1 MPNNLLTLSPSP
13 PPQLSFSTSKAIR
26 GSLWQ
31 VHLKTTE
38 ETADLSNIGQ
48 QYPPLSHSR
57 FWVTAGHRH
66 MNLLLLFILKKNL
79 LQFSYF
85 VNINCVIIFFS
96 AYGHEREPPKIE
108 HNLGPWH
115 RSLPRSVCGE
125 EGLSV
130 SHVTDVVC
138 SWVFLCVV
146 SSSVID

>member
-1 MPNNLLTLSPSP
+1 M
-13 PPQLSFSTSKAIR
+13 
-26 GSLWQ
+26 
-31 VHLKTTE
+31 KTTE

-66 MNLLLLFILKKNL
+66 MNLLLLFIIIFFL

-108 HNLGPWH
+108 HNLGP
-115 RSLPRSVCGE
+115 
-125 EGLSV
+125 
-130 SHVTDVVC
+130 
-138 SWVFLCVV
+138 
-146 SSSVID
+146 